1 MGKSDEKSF
10 GQNVCDIGR
19 VELGL
24 KHGGS
29 DCGAVEESAE
39 AEQDPWALTDL
50 VDTSEKW
57 SGKCANVLIT
67 KTTRLDREYI
77 VSRYLHSTRRSERW
91 NLHRVWRKGHR
102 RAQVRARC
110 KNARTSIS

>member
-24 KHGGS
+24 KHSSS

-57 SGKCANVLIT
+57 SGNSMCKCIHYEDHT
-67 KTTRLDREYI
+67 
-77 VSRYLHSTRRSERW
+77 
-91 NLHRVWRKGHR
+91 
-102 RAQVRARC
+102 ARP
-110 KNARTSIS
+110 